1 MNFPEI
7 SVIVSFYERIDFLK
21 LVISGFEIQTFK
33 SFEILIADDGSPR
46 EVCNIL
52 SRYIKESQ
60 LEIKH
65 IWHEKRGWGKNI
77 ILNKAIL
84 ASRGDYLIYIDGD
97 CIPHS
102 HFVEEHFMHRSQG
115 VVLSGRR
122 VYLSERITKRL
133 TGKNITGKYLE
144 GRCLVPLFFHIL
156 FMKDGKFFEN
166 AIYIRSKLIRRF
178 INRKEKSLLGSNFS
192 LYKDDILK
200 VNGFDEQY
208 EAPSIGEDTDLC
220 YRLKLAGINVK
231 TVKHIAIQYHLHHKR
246 LIWKNRNREILNDT
260 VSKRR
265 YYAEKGISSHK

>member
-46 EVCNIL
+46 EVCNL
-52 SRYIKESQ
+52 LPRLIKESK

-65 IWHEKRGWGKNI
+65 IWHEKRGWRKNM

-84 ASRGDYLIYIDGD
+84 ASRGDYIIFIDGD

-102 HFVEEHFMHRSQG
+102 HFVEEHFVNRSQG

-133 TGKNITGKYLE
+133 TGTNITRKYLE
-144 GRCLVPLFFHIL
+144 GRYLVPLFSHIL

-220 YRLKLAGINVK
+220 YRLKMAGINVK
-231 TVKHIAIQYHLHHKR
+231 TIKHIAIQYHLYHKR

-265 YYAEKGISSHK
+265 YYAEKGISAHK